1 MCFLLNSSVP
11 EQYTLVP
18 TWSHPPVAILSP
30 SSYIYNLKRKRDSG
44 FDVAL
49 SHLKPRISKEL
60 FTIYAKFQSE
70 QRSKTV

>member
-1 MCFLLNSSVP
+1 MCLLLNSSVP

-44 FDVAL
+44 YTEEKCGIFNVFQVMEI
-49 SHLKPRISKEL
+49 ISEN
-60 FTIYAKFQSE
+60 FIIQGNA
-70 QRSKTV
+70 